1 MYRSK
6 FILVA
11 ALGGLLSACATSNDY
26 IGQTYEIPRWDRCTL
41 ETRAKCLQKIEDF
54 DFNFAY
60 NVFQTSESK
69 YSIQGEVIWSGSSV
83 FEESRNLNIEFLVF
97 SDDTV
102 IEIVRTWG
110 KGRNLSAP
118 IKIDVAFDSTGFDFV
133 MVGSYRYSISE

>member
-11 ALGGLLSACATSNDY
+11 ALCGLLSACAASNDY
-26 IGQTYEIPRWDRCTL
+26 IGQAYDIPESDQCTL
-41 ETRAKCLQKIEDF
+41 ETKVKCLQKIEDF
-54 DFNFAY
+54 DFAFAY

-102 IEIVRTWG
+102 IEIVGTWG
-110 KGRNLSAP
+110 KGRSLSAP